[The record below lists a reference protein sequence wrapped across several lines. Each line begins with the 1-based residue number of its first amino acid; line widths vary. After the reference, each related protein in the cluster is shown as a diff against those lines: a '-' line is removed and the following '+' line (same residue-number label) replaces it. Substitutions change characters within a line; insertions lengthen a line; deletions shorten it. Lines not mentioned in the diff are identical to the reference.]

1 MTLAVTM
8 AGCLVVGLL
17 IGWSGV
23 AGVLLPILFV
33 NYCRLDTTQALAL
46 SFLCFALSGIISSV
60 NYRRKGQ
67 LDFRTA
73 LPLSAGSLIGAAAGA
88 ALNRLLPTDTVKL
101 LLYLVVLFSG
111 ASILARQWLARRK
124 SGKAAQ
130 PEKVPGS
137 PALGGLGLAA
147 GALCALSGA
156 GGPVVVMPLL
166 VALGLPAKQAVG
178 AALFDSIFIALPA
191 LCVYG
196 GQGGF
201 AGLGLFALLCAA
213 AHGVGVTA
221 GSATSQ
227 LVPQEGLKWGV
238 AVFSVCFALYMLTF

>member
-8 AGCLVVGLL
+8 AGCLAVGLL

-23 AGVLLPILFV
+23 AGFLLPILFV
-33 NYCRLDTTQALAL
+33 NYCLLDTTQALAL
-46 SFLCFALSGIISSV
+46 SFLCFALSGVISSV

-73 LPLSAGSLIGAAAGA
+73 LPLSAGSLLGAAAGA

-111 ASILARQWLARRK
+111 ASILIRQWLAHRG
-124 SGKAAQ
+124 GKRSA
-130 PEKVPGS
+130 EDSKTPG
-137 PALGGLGLAA
+137 PAALGGLGLAA

-166 VALGLPAKQAVG
+166 VALGVPAKQAVG
-178 AALFDSIFIALPA
+178 AALFGSIFIALPA

-196 GQGGF
+196 SQGGF
-201 AGLGLFALLCAA
+201 AGLGVFALLCAA
-213 AHGVGVTA
+213 AHGVGVTV

-238 AVFSVCFALYMLTF
+238 AVFSVCFALYMLIF

>member
-23 AGVLLPILFV
+23 AGFLLPILFV

-101 LLYLVVLFSG
+101 LLYLVD
-111 ASILARQWLARRK
+111 RK
-124 SGKAAQ
+124 S
-130 PEKVPGS
+130 
-137 PALGGLGLAA
+137 
-147 GALCALSGA
+147 
-156 GGPVVVMPLL
+156 
-166 VALGLPAKQAVG
+166 VG
-178 AALFDSIFIALPA
+178 
-191 LCVYG
+191 
-196 GQGGF
+196 
-201 AGLGLFALLCAA
+201 
-213 AHGVGVTA
+213 
-221 GSATSQ
+221 
-227 LVPQEGLKWGV
+227 
-238 AVFSVCFALYMLTF
+238 

>member
-1 MTLAVTM
+1 MMLTVTM
-8 AGCLVVGLL
+8 AGCLAVGLL

-23 AGVLLPILFV
+23 AGFLLPILFI
-33 NYCRLDTTQALAL
+33 NYCGLNTTQALAL

-73 LPLSAGSLIGAAAGA
+73 LPLSAGSLLGAAAGA
-88 ALNRLLPTDTVKL
+88 ALNRLLPTDTVKV

-111 ASILARQWLARRK
+111 ASILVRQWLARR
-124 SGKAAQ
+124 SS
-130 PEKVPGS
+130 EKKKETSKTPGP
-137 PALGGLGLAA
+137 PALAGLGVAA
-147 GALCALSGA
+147 GILCALSGA

-201 AGLGLFALLCAA
+201 AGLGILALACAA
-213 AHGVGVTA
+213 STPWASRWA
-221 GSATSQ
+221 AQPPSWSRR
-227 LVPQEGLKWGV
+227 KD
-238 AVFSVCFALYMLTF
+238 

>member
-1 MTLAVTM
+1 MLAVTM
-8 AGCLVVGLL
+8 AGCLAVGLL

-23 AGVLLPILFV
+23 AGFLLPILFV
-33 NYCRLDTTQALAL
+33 NYCRLDTAQALAL

-73 LPLSAGSLIGAAAGA
+73 LPLSAGSLLGAAVGA
-88 ALNRLLPTDTVKL
+88 AVNRLLPTDMVKL
-101 LLYLVVLFSG
+101 LLYWVVLLSG
-111 ASILARQWLARRK
+111 VSILVRQWLARR
-124 SGKAAQ
+124 GGRKAGQVAD
-130 PEKVPGS
+130 KLPGS
-137 PALGGLGLAA
+137 MSLGALGLAA

-196 GQGGF
+196 SQGGF

-213 AHGVGVTA
+213 AHGAGVTV

-227 LVPQEGLKWGV
+227 MVPQEGLKWGV
-238 AVFSVCFALYMLTF
+238 AVFSVCFALYMLIF

>member
-1 MTLAVTM
+1 M
-8 AGCLVVGLL
+8 
-17 IGWSGV
+17 
-23 AGVLLPILFV
+23 LF
-33 NYCRLDTTQALAL
+33 RSQALAL

-130 PEKVPGS
+130 PEKVPG
-137 PALGGLGLAA
+137 AVAEFRQTTRWLY
-147 GALCALSGA
+147 
-156 GGPVVVMPLL
+156 VVIASLL
-166 VALGLPAKQAVG
+166 VQ
-178 AALFDSIFIALPA
+178 S
-191 LCVYG
+191 
-196 GQGGF
+196 
-201 AGLGLFALLCAA
+201 
-213 AHGVGVTA
+213 
-221 GSATSQ
+221 TSFFP
-227 LVPQEGLKWGV
+227 V
-238 AVFSVCFALYMLTF
+238 ST